1 MRHACAYASVVWK
14 RVGYYGT
21 IEVLAGTLQ
30 PVHSEV
36 DNNNV
41 RSGVA
46 VFLITYPRRCLDA
59 LASIIVKDSRR
70 VL

>member
-21 IEVLAGTLQ
+21 IEVIAGTLQ

-36 DNNNV
+36 DISTTMLDLEWQYFKSHT
-41 RSGVA
+41 RG
-46 VFLITYPRRCLDA
+46 DA
-59 LASIIVKDSRR
+59 LMRSQAS
-70 VL
+70 L